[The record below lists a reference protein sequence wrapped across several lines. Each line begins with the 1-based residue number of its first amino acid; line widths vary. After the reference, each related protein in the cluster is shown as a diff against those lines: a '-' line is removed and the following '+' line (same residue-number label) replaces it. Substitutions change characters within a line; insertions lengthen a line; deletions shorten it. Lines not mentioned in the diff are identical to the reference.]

1 MAFEPAQHS
10 FITLEGV
17 DGAGKSTQARL
28 LARALELAGYQ
39 VVSLREPGGTAISE
53 KIRALLLDPANTA
66 MGDTCELLLYEAA
79 RAQLVH
85 EVIAPA
91 LAAGKVV
98 LCDRFY
104 DSTTCYQAFADGLD
118 RQMVRDANN
127 LAVAGTHP
135 ALTLVYHITP
145 EQAALRMAA
154 RGAADRM
161 EAKGM
166 TFQERVY
173 QGFCAIAAEEPNRV
187 KLIDATATVEEVFE
201 KTVEQIRA
209 YGLDIPQ
216 DAVTAALAQE
226 AEEHG
231 PRSGKPA
238 GQARHPRAR
247 ARLFDQCR
255 RQRSR
260 IARLPV
266 FGRARRGQARRR
278 VGARPSLPVRA
289 GWLRLMR

>member
-39 VVSLREPGGTAISE
+39 VVTLREPGGTAISE

-91 LAAGKVV
+91 LAVGKVV

-127 LAVAGTHP
+127 LAVAGTYP

-145 EQAALRMAA
+145 ER
-154 RGAADRM
+154 RR
-161 EAKGM
+161 
-166 TFQERVY
+166 
-173 QGFCAIAAEEPNRV
+173 CAWRPAVRPIAWRPRAWPSRSV
-187 KLIDATATVEEVFE
+187 S
-201 KTVEQIRA
+201 IRDFVP
-209 YGLDIPQ
+209 LP
-216 DAVTAALAQE
+216 
-226 AEEHG
+226 
-231 PRSGKPA
+231 PRSQTA
-238 GQARHPRAR
+238 
-247 ARLFDQCR
+247 
-255 RQRSR
+255 
-260 IARLPV
+260 
-266 FGRARRGQARRR
+266 
-278 VGARPSLPVRA
+278 
-289 GWLRLMR
+289 